1 MAELLRPP
9 HCRLHERCSD
19 ATSAKFF
26 QHFHSVN
33 AGDTCAA
40 AKRRLANG
48 FAFVA
53 RRKVP
58 DLARLHKGDNAAS
71 LVTKPAAF
79 GGQGVKRRWLV
90 RQLNRDGRRLIY
102 RMA

>member
-1 MAELLRPP
+1 MRLARAPFRCPP
-9 HCRLHERCSD
+9 G
-19 ATSAKFF
+19 KFF

-58 DLARLHKGDNAAS
+58 DLARLHKGQSAPA